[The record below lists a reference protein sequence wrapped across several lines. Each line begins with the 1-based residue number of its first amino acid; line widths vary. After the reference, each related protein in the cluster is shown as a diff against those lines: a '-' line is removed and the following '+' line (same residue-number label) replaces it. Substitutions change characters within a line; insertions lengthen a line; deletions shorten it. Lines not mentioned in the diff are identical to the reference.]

1 LASNKD
7 SDVQGSLLP
16 QGHNPDHAPLAA
28 RMRPAVLEEYVGQRH
43 LLGEGKVLDR
53 ALASGRLPSLVLWGP
68 PGTGKTTLA
77 GLLAAAIGAE
87 IVTVSAVLAGV
98 KDIRQA
104 VAAAAQRQ
112 QMSGRRTVLFVDEI
126 HRFNKAQQDALLPH
140 VERGVVTL
148 IGATTENPSFEVV
161 GALLSRCRVLV
172 LEALG
177 TEELSQ
183 ILDRALVAPNGL
195 AGTVEIEPRAR
206 EHLLAHADGDARAAL
221 TTLELASEFTAT
233 GVVTLAHVEEAA
245 QRRVLAYDR
254 ADAHFDHA
262 SALIKSLR
270 GSDPD
275 AALYYMARMLE
286 AGEDPLFI
294 LRRLVIFAS
303 EDIGNADP
311 NALTVAMAA
320 TESFRFVGLPE
331 GALPM
336 TQAVTYLATAPKSNA
351 VIKAYGAARK
361 DVLAKGNL
369 PLPQKILNAPT
380 KLMKGHGYGAG
391 YKYPHNFGG
400 NYVPET
406 YLPEAL
412 LGRVYYEPSQNGFEA
427 EISRRLTRWRRQAD
441 DEQE

>member
-1 LASNKD
+1 
-7 SDVQGSLLP
+7 
-16 QGHNPDHAPLAA
+16 
-28 RMRPAVLEEYVGQRH
+28 MRPLTLEEYVGQRH

-77 GLLAAAIGAE
+77 GLLAGAIEAE
-87 IVTVSAVLAGV
+87 LVTVSAVLAGV

-104 VAAAAQRQ
+104 VAGARERQR
-112 QMSGRRTVLFVDEI
+112 MSGRRTVLFVDEI

-140 VERGVVTL
+140 VERGTVTL

-177 TEELSQ
+177 PDDLSL
-183 ILDRALVAPNGL
+183 ILDRALDSPRGL
-195 AGTVEIEPRAR
+195 GGAVELDSDAR
-206 EHLLAHADGDARAAL
+206 VHILSLADGDARAAL
-221 TTLELASEFTAT
+221 TTLEIAADLSRT
-233 GVVTLAHVEEAA
+233 GQVSLRDVEEAG

-254 ADAHFDHA
+254 ADAHFNHA

-311 NALTVAMAA
+311 NALRVAMDA

-361 DVLAKGNL
+361 DVLATGNL
-369 PLPQKILNAPT
+369 PLPKKILNAPT
-380 KLMKGHGYGAG
+380 KMMKAHGYGAG
-391 YKYPHNFGG
+391 YKYPHNFDG

-406 YLPEAL
+406 YLPDAL
-412 LGRVYYEPSQNGFEA
+412 LGRVYYQPTQNGFEA
-427 EISRRLTRWRRQAD
+427 EISDRLRRWRAEPD
-441 DEQE
+441 DES

>member
-1 LASNKD
+1 M
-7 SDVQGSLLP
+7 QGSLLP
-16 QGHNPDHAPLAA
+16 GPPGGQNAPLAA
-28 RMRPAVLEEYVGQRH
+28 RMRPTVLADYVGQRH

-77 GLLAAAIGAE
+77 TLLAEAIGAE
-87 IVTVSAVLAGV
+87 IVSVSAVLAGV

-104 VAAAAQRQ
+104 VSAASERQ

-140 VERGVVTL
+140 VERGTVTL

-172 LEALG
+172 LEALSLDD
-177 TEELSQ
+177 LSL
-183 ILDRALVAPNGL
+183 IIDRALASAEGL
-195 AGTVEIEPRAR
+195 GGIIDLEPAAR
-206 EHLLAHADGDARAAL
+206 QHLLSHADGDARAAL
-221 TTLELASEFTAT
+221 TTLELAAADLSRT
-233 GVVTLAHVEEAA
+233 GIVTLQHVEEAA

-275 AALYYMARMLE
+275 AALYYMTRMLE

-311 NALTVAMAA
+311 RALSVAMAA

-361 DVLAKGNL
+361 DVLATGNL
-369 PLPQKILNAPT
+369 PLPKKILNAPT
-380 KLMKGHGYGAG
+380 KMMKAHGYGAG
-391 YKYPHNFGG
+391 YRYPHNYDG

-406 YLPEAL
+406 YLPDAL
-412 LGRVYYEPSQNGFEA
+412 LGRQYYEPSGNGFEA
-427 EISRRLTRWRRQAD
+427 EIAARLMRWRGRE
-441 DEQE
+441 DE

>member
-1 LASNKD
+1 M
-7 SDVQGSLLP
+7 QGSLLP
-16 QGHNPDHAPLAA
+16 NNSAEGSAPLAA
-28 RMRPAVLEEYVGQRH
+28 RMRPATLDEYVGQTH
-43 LLGEGKVLDR
+43 LLGEGKVLSR

-77 GLLAAAIGAE
+77 GLLAGAVE
-87 IVTVSAVLAGV
+87 AELVTVSAVLAGV

-104 VAAAAQRQ
+104 VAGATQRQ

-126 HRFNKAQQDALLPH
+126 RRFNKAQQDALLPH

-172 LEALG
+172 LEALTPG
-177 TEELSQ
+177 ELSQ
-183 ILDRALVAPNGL
+183 ILDRALLSDKGL
-195 AGTVEIEPRAR
+195 MGAVEVEPRAR
-206 EHLLAHADGDARAAL
+206 EHILGHADGDARAAL
-221 TTLELASEFTAT
+221 TTLELAAEFAT
-233 GVVTLAHVEEAA
+233 EGIVTLEHVEEAA

-286 AGEDPLFI
+286 AGEDPLF
-294 LRRLVIFAS
+294 LFRRLVIFAS

-311 NALTVAMAA
+311 NALTVAMSA
-320 TESFRFVGLPE
+320 TESFRFVGMPE

-361 DVLAKGNL
+361 DVLASGNL
-369 PLPQKILNAPT
+369 PLPKKILNAPT

-391 YKYPHNFGG
+391 YKYPHNYDG
-400 NYVPET
+400 NYVAET
-406 YLPEAL
+406 YLPDAL
-412 LGRVYYEPSQNGFEA
+412 RGRIYYEPSQNGFEA
-427 EISRRLTRWRRQAD
+427 EISARLARWRR
-441 DEQE
+441 ETGEESG